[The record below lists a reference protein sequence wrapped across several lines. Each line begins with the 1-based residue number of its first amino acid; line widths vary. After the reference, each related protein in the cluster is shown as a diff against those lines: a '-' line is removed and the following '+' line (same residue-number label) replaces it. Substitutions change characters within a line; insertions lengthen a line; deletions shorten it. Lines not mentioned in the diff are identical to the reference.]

1 MYPWASLRGSQ
12 GFGARAL
19 GLERALP
26 PFKSAWDRAGPRAG
40 VLSRRRRGLQGQ
52 AWLV

>member
-1 MYPWASLRGSQ
+1 MHPWASLRGSQ

-19 GLERALP
+19 GLERALSP
-26 PFKSAWDRAGPRAG
+26 LNNAWDRAGPGAG